1 MTAIRLFSGGVA
13 SARVWRRVGR
23 WGLAWLPMLVALPY
37 AVAAG
42 VRVEVVASGLAHPW
56 ALAFLPDGRYLVT
69 ERPGRLRV
77 VESDGRVGPPVAGV
91 PRVDAVGQG
100 GLLDLVLD
108 SAFAS
113 NRTLYFCYAEPGP
126 DGEGNATALARAV
139 LAPDAT
145 RLQDVQV
152 IFRQRPRYEG
162 RLHFG
167 CRIVEAP
174 DGTLFLTLGERYHRM
189 ADAQTLDNHLGK
201 VVRIHKDGSVPPD
214 NPLLDRAGT
223 LPEIWS
229 WGHRNP
235 QGAAWGPDGRLWI
248 HEHGPQGGDEINRP
262 ERGDNHGWPVVT
274 FGEQYG
280 GGRIGEGTSKPGMV
294 PPLYHWTPSIAPSGM
309 AFLTSDRYGT
319 AWRGN
324 LFVGALR
331 GQALVRLELD
341 GARVVR
347 EQRLLAE
354 RRERIRDVRQGPD
367 GLLYLLTDA
376 PDGRLLRL
384 LPAP

>member
-1 MTAIRLFSGGVA
+1 MCHRVSHWCLAGWVTLMAAA
-13 SARVWRRVGR
+13 SAG
-23 WGLAWLPMLVALPY
+23 AT
-37 AVAAG
+37 G
-42 VRVEVVASGLAHPW
+42 VRAEVVASGLAHPW

-77 VESDGRVGPPVAGV
+77 VQADGRVGPPVAGV

-108 SAFAS
+108 SGFAR

-126 DGEGNATALARAV
+126 EGDGNGNATALARAV
-139 LAPDAT
+139 LSPDAT
-145 RLQDVQV
+145 RLQEVQV
-152 IFRQRPRYEG
+152 IFRQRPRHEG

-214 NPLLDRAGT
+214 NPLLGRPDA

-235 QGAAWGPDGRLWI
+235 QGAAWGPDGHLWI

-262 ERGDNHGWPVVT
+262 ERGGNHGWPVVT

-309 AFLTSDRYGT
+309 AFLTSDRYGP

-331 GQALVRLELD
+331 GQHLARLELD
-341 GARVVR
+341 GTRVVR

-384 LPAP
+384 SPAP